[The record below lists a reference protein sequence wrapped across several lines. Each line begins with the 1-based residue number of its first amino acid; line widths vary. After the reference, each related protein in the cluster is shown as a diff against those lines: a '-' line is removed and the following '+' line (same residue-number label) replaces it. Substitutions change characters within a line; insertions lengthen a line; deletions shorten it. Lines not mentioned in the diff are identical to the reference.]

1 MLYEIHDLNFSY
13 PGGPPVLE
21 QVCLTLKEGE
31 ILTVLGP
38 NGAGKSTLLNC
49 MMGLLPTQAGAVRL
63 CGRDIT
69 AMSER
74 EIARLAGYVPQNHTP
89 VFDYSVLEFVLMGR
103 AALLSPLA
111 RPGPEDWREAE
122 QALEAMG
129 LSHLAHRPYTD
140 ISGGERQQATVA
152 RAIVRHPKVVLF
164 DEPTAHLDFGNQLR
178 VLRMVRRLSEEGYAT
193 VVTTHNPDHA
203 ILLGGTAA
211 VLDRQGCLRS
221 GPAEELLTEELLRQ
235 IYDTQLLVRY
245 NQELGRRV
253 CLYPPL

>member
-1 MLYEIHDLNFSY
+1 MLYEIRDLNFSY
-13 PGGPPVLE
+13 PGGPPVLR
-21 QVCLTLKEGE
+21 QVELTLREGE

-38 NGAGKSTLLNC
+38 NGAGKSTLLGC
-49 MMGLLPTQAGAVRL
+49 IMGLLPAPPEAIRL
-63 CGRDIT
+63 CGRPLSG
-69 AMSER
+69 MRER
-74 EIARLAGYVPQNHTP
+74 EIARLVGYVPQNHTP
-89 VFDYSVLEFVLMGR
+89 VFDYTVLEFVLMGR
-103 AALLSPLA
+103 VSLLSPLG
-111 RPGPEDWREAE
+111 RPGPEDRRAAE
-122 QALEAMG
+122 EALEAMG
-129 LSHLAHRPYTD
+129 LAHLAQRPYTS

-152 RAIVRHPKVVLF
+152 RAIVRHPRVVLF

-211 VLDRQGCLRS
+211 VLDREGRLRA
-221 GPAEELLTEELLRQ
+221 GAAAELLTEELLRQ

-245 NQELGRRV
+245 QQELGRRV

>member
-1 MLYEIHDLNFSY
+1 MLYEIRNLSFSY
-13 PGGPPVLE
+13 AGGPPVLE
-21 QVCLTLKEGE
+21 KVSLTLKEGE

-49 MMGLLPTQAGAVRL
+49 MMGLLPAPPEALRL
-63 CGRDIT
+63 CGRPLAD
-69 AMSER
+69 MRER
-74 EIARLAGYVPQNHTP
+74 EIARLVGYVPQLHTP

-111 RPGPEDWREAE
+111 RPGPEDRRAAEEAL
-122 QALEAMG
+122 AAVG
-129 LSHLAHRPYTD
+129 LAHLADRPYTA

-152 RAIVRHPKVVLF
+152 RAIAGRPKAVLF

-178 VLRMVRRLSEEGYAT
+178 VLRMIRRLSEEGYAT

-211 VLDRQGCLRS
+211 VLDRQGHLRA

-245 NQELGRRV
+245 QPELGRRV

>member
-49 MMGLLPTQAGAVRL
+49 MMGLLPIRAGAVRL
-63 CGRDIT
+63 CGQDIT
-69 AMSER
+69 
-74 EIARLAGYVPQNHTP
+74 RLAGYVPQNHTP

-111 RPGPEDWREAE
+111 RPGPEDRREAE

-245 NQELGRRV
+245 NEELGRRV

>member
-1 MLYEIHDLNFSY
+1 MQVSTFAAIDIGSYDVTLEIFEISKKAGIKSIDTIRHRLELGTDTYTHGKL
-13 PGGPPVLE
+13 GPKMEEEL
-21 QVCLTLKEGE
+21 C
-31 ILTVLGP
+31 TVL
-38 NGAGKSTLLNC
+38 KDF
-49 MMGLLPTQAGAVRL
+49 VRIMK
-63 CGRDIT
+63 GYRVESYR
-69 AMSER
+69 A
-74 EIARLAGYVPQNHTP
+74 IAT
-89 VFDYSVLEFVLMGR
+89 S
-103 AALLSPLA
+103 AL
-111 RPGPEDWREAE
+111 REAE
-122 QALEAMG
+122 NALEAMG

>member
-38 NGAGKSTLLNC
+38 NGVGKSTLLNC

-111 RPGPEDWREAE
+111 RPGPEDRREAE
-122 QALEAMG
+122 KALEAMG

-140 ISGGERQQATVA
+140 ISGGER
-152 RAIVRHPKVVLF
+152 
-164 DEPTAHLDFGNQLR
+164 
-178 VLRMVRRLSEEGYAT
+178 RMVRRLSEEGYAT